1 MRTVVYGLILA
12 LSTVGCAAR
21 STTAHRGSAAR
32 RTAWGEAERVAVL
45 RQYVEQLPV
54 GGRVRVQTV
63 DGARWSA
70 TLLSAD
76 HERVVLQPRGRLTE
90 PARAIPIAS
99 LQLIEPERTGRK
111 QPAREGRGRRRR
123 DRRRHVR
130 DDADDRVCD
139 PGLRRRPTQLSLET
153 RR

>member
-1 MRTVVYGLILA
+1 MRAIVVGLILA

-21 STTAHRGSAAR
+21 SATAIVAAPQGATT
-32 RTAWGEAERVAVL
+32 WGEAERVAVL
-45 RQYVEQLPV
+45 RQYVEHLPV

-90 PARAIPIAS
+90 P
-99 LQLIEPERTGRK
+99 
-111 QPAREGRGRRRR
+111 PARFR
-123 DRRRHVR
+123 
-130 DDADDRVCD
+130 
-139 PGLRRRPTQLSLET
+139 LRRCS
-153 RR
+153 

>member
-21 STTAHRGSAAR
+21 STTAHGAAR
-32 RTAWGEAERVAVL
+32 DGDVTWGEAERVAVL
-45 RQYVEQLPV
+45 RQYVERLPV

-99 LQLIEPERTGRK
+99 LQLIEPESQGGNNQLVKAVAVGVATG
-111 QPAREGRGRRRR
+111 AATFVTMLMIAFATL
-123 DRRRHVR
+123 D
-130 DDADDRVCD
+130 
-139 PGLRRRPTQLSLET
+139 
-153 RR
+153 

>member
-21 STTAHRGSAAR
+21 STTPHRPAR
-32 RTAWGEAERVAVL
+32 DGDLSWSEAERVAVL
-45 RQYVEQLPV
+45 RQYVERLPV

-99 LQLIEPERTGRK
+99 LQLVEPESHSGSSQLLKAVAVGVATGV
-111 QPAREGRGRRRR
+111 ATFMTMLLIAFATI
-123 DRRRHVR
+123 D
-130 DDADDRVCD
+130 
-139 PGLRRRPTQLSLET
+139 
-153 RR
+153 

>member
-21 STTAHRGSAAR
+21 STTAHRAAR
-32 RTAWGEAERVAVL
+32 DGDVTWGDSERVAVL
-45 RQYVEQLPV
+45 RQYVERLPV

-70 TLLSAD
+70 TLLSTD

-99 LQLIEPERTGRK
+99 LRLIEPDSQSGNSQLLKAVAVGVATG
-111 QPAREGRGRRRR
+111 AATFVTMLIIAFATV
-123 DRRRHVR
+123 D
-130 DDADDRVCD
+130 
-139 PGLRRRPTQLSLET
+139 
-153 RR
+153 

>member
-21 STTAHRGSAAR
+21 STTAHRAAR
-32 RTAWGEAERVAVL
+32 DGEVTWGEAERVAVL
-45 RQYVEQLPV
+45 RQYVERLPV

-99 LQLIEPERTGRK
+99 LRLIV
-111 QPAREGRGRRRR
+111 ANAIRR
-123 DRRRHVR
+123 DVQRAH
-130 DDADDRVCD
+130 A
-139 PGLRRRPTQLSLET
+139 GEGFLEMHHATLRGSR
-153 RR
+153 

>member
-1 MRTVVYGLILA
+1 M
-12 LSTVGCAAR
+12 
-21 STTAHRGSAAR
+21 
-32 RTAWGEAERVAVL
+32 AVL

-63 DGARWSA
+63 DGTRWSA

-99 LQLIEPERTGRK
+99 LQLIEPESQSGNSQLVKAVAIGVATG
-111 QPAREGRGRRRR
+111 AATFVTMLMIALATL
-123 DRRRHVR
+123 D
-130 DDADDRVCD
+130 
-139 PGLRRRPTQLSLET
+139 
-153 RR
+153 

>member
-21 STTAHRGSAAR
+21 GTTAPRGATPGDAP
-32 RTAWGEAERVAVL
+32 WGEAERVAVL
-45 RQYVEQLPV
+45 RQYVERLSV

-63 DGARWSA
+63 DGARLSA

-99 LQLIEPERTGRK
+99 LLLIEPETHNGNNQLVKAVAVGVATG
-111 QPAREGRGRRRR
+111 AATFVTMLMIALATL
-123 DRRRHVR
+123 D
-130 DDADDRVCD
+130 
-139 PGLRRRPTQLSLET
+139 
-153 RR
+153 

>member
-1 MRTVVYGLILA
+1 MRTAVYGLILA

-21 STTAHRGSAAR
+21 GATPQGAAPPSAVP
-32 RTAWGEAERVAVL
+32 WGEAERVAVL
-45 RQYVEQLPV
+45 RQYVERLPV

-99 LQLIEPERTGRK
+99 LQLIEPESQSGNSQLLKAVAVGVATG
-111 QPAREGRGRRRR
+111 AATFVTMLMIAFATL
-123 DRRRHVR
+123 D
-130 DDADDRVCD
+130 
-139 PGLRRRPTQLSLET
+139 
-153 RR
+153 